1 MVQNTRILVEHDN
14 PLNKYIVHHYMYT
27 FLESIHYED
36 SYFAKH
42 GIIIQG
48 EAPL

>member
-1 MVQNTRILVEHDN
+1 MVQNTPILVEHGIF
-14 PLNKYIVHHYMYT
+14 LIKYIAHHYMYT
-27 FLESIHYED
+27 FLESIHYKD

-48 EAPL
+48 V